1 MGHVPST
8 TSRRQALFARAS
20 EKALKGLAA
29 WQQENPNAK
38 RPLIVLTGGLCSLDL
53 MTAAL
58 HDGHADMLGIGRL
71 SILSPHLPKRLLQ
84 DDTTINFS
92 DEASTASSREPW
104 KIRGFV

>member
-71 SILSPHLPKRLLQ
+71 SVI
-84 DDTTINFS
+84 
-92 DEASTASSREPW
+92 STVNQSGCLICPCLDRRIGPL
-104 KIRGFV
+104 IVH